1 MNDKDDTNSI
11 SAISDEAVQAKTG
24 KEWPEWFAL
33 LDAAGAAAMSHKEIV
48 AYLNQEHGVGPWWQQ
63 MVAVTYEQARG
74 LRDKHEMPEGYQIS
88 RSKTIAAP
96 VGTLYD
102 AWQNEAT
109 RQSWLPDAPLT
120 IRKATENKTLRIT
133 WGDGETSVD
142 VSFYPKGEQKT
153 QVTVQHSKL
162 ADADAAEQ
170 MKAYWAEKLA
180 GLQEAMKR

>member
-1 MNDKDDTNSI
+1 MNDKDDTNI
-11 SAISDEAVQAKTG
+11 TPQISDEAVRSKTG
-24 KEWPEWFAL
+24 KDWSEWFDI

-63 MVAVTYEQARG
+63 MVAVSYEQARG
-74 LRDKHEMPEGYQIS
+74 LRDRHEMPGGYQIS

-96 VGTLYD
+96 VSALYD
-102 AWQNEAT
+102 AWQDEAT
-109 RQSWLPDAPLT
+109 RQSWLGDAPLT

-133 WGDGETSVD
+133 WDDETSVD
-142 VSFYPKGEQKT
+142 VSFYPKGEHKT

-162 ADADAAEQ
+162 ADVSAAEQ